1 MKKLVVFFLLAGILN
16 GFAQQKPKLVIGIVV
31 DQMKT
36 EYLYRFYDDFSENG
50 FKRLMTN
57 GYTFQNTHYNYMPT
71 YTGPGHASIFTG
83 TTPAVHGIV
92 GNEWFNRSSQTEMY
106 CTDDANVVTIGDGTE
121 SEGKMSPKNL
131 QSTTI
136 TDELKLATNF
146 KSKVIGISLK
156 DRGAILPA
164 GHFADWAF
172 GTLKQVRLFQALIME
187 KNCQLGLPL
196 SITKKIIYLI

>member
-1 MKKLVVFFLLAGILN
+1 MKKLIIVFVLAGILK

-36 EYLYRFYDDFSENG
+36 EYLYRFSEDFCENG
-50 FKRLMTN
+50 FKRLIKN

-71 YTGPGHASIFTG
+71 YTGPGHASIYTG

-106 CTDDANVVTIGDGTE
+106 CTDDENFVTIGDGTE

-136 TDELKLATNF
+136 
-146 KSKVIGISLK
+146 
-156 DRGAILPA
+156 
-164 GHFADWAF
+164 
-172 GTLKQVRLFQALIME
+172 
-187 KNCQLGLPL
+187 
-196 SITKKIIYLI
+196 KIIDIVR